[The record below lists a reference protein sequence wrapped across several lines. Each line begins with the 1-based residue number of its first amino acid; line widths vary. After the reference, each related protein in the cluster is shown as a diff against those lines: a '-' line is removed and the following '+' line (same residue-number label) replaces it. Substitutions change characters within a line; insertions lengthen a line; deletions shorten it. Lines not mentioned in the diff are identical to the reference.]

1 MCIQRILIITNAA
14 VCRFALLDDVGAT
27 AIQEVRR
34 RFENSVRH
42 LDFIAARHPLE
53 HNRSVWIL
61 THLHGI
67 VLRAVENGMSIHL
80 DCDGS
85 IYIRC
90 NSDFAILR
98 ELIEQIIALIK
109 QFIGSIMRIL
119 KHITIV
125 TDHLVES

>member
-1 MCIQRILIITNAA
+1 MSFRPPE
-14 VCRFALLDDVGAT
+14 DDVGAT

-34 RFENSVRH
+34 RFGNSVRH
-42 LDFIAARHPLE
+42 LQVFIAARHPLE

-90 NSDFAILR
+90 NPISPYCA
-98 ELIEQIIALIK
+98 
-109 QFIGSIMRIL
+109 S
-119 KHITIV
+119 
-125 TDHLVES
+125 